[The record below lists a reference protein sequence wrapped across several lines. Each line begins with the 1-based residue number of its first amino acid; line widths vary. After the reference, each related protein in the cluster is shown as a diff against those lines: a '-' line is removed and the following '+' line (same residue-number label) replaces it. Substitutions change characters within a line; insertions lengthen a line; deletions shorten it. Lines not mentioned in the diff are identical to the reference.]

1 MRSFAEQKDFKALLA
16 SDPDL
21 TRALTPAEIDRAFD
35 LTEQLKYVDHIFSRV
50 FACEP
55 ASLSR

>member
-1 MRSFAEQKDFKALLA
+1 MRSFAERKDFKALLA
-16 SDPDL
+16 ADPDVS
-21 TRALTPAEIDRAFD
+21 RALTPAEIDRAFD
-35 LTEQLKYVDHIFSRV
+35 LDEQLKHVDHIFARV